1 MGRFFGAG
9 KYGFRADSLC
19 RPLPLGFYKNNIL
32 PPIGT
37 KPHVDIFLFRFA
49 HEKENSFKELQKQSI
64 EYEKKLQD
72 QLEEK
77 NQELDNL
84 KALLKRNKAER
95 KSMKEA
101 FDKEISSLEGKLF
114 AVTEL
119 LTEKEQERVNLDEK
133 REMLETILND
143 KDKTFKV
150 LEAEIASLAA
160 DKTALEGD
168 VNFFRREKERME
180 TELAELAEQKEVETR
195 RIAELEDSLQAVEQ
209 QNTGLEAQVRRI
221 EEERR
226 AAEGRLAEY
235 GDRLSSQGEKISQ
248 LNDVVLSKEAAL
260 ERQRQAAD
268 RYSVLEKVYSST
280 EIIF

>member
-1 MGRFFGAG
+1 MLIF
-9 KYGFRADSLC
+9 
-19 RPLPLGFYKNNIL
+19 
-32 PPIGT
+32 
-37 KPHVDIFLFRFA
+37 FLFRFA

-268 RYSVLEKVYSST
+268 RYSVLKKVYSST